1 MYYLWV
7 KNIKNGSHG
16 IIYTYKNYF
25 VTVFSISAKISCIQ
39 MNPKCELQNTLLKF
53 GVTWI
58 LDSSFDYVNKTSHS
72 VGLSMLTFF
81 VFVAKSAR

>member
-1 MYYLWV
+1 MD
-7 KNIKNGSHG
+7 
-16 IIYTYKNYF
+16 
-25 VTVFSISAKISCIQ
+25 
-39 MNPKCELQNTLLKF
+39 PKCELQNTLLKF